1 MMAVHSP
8 DVLNQAYVTVPS
20 APECAIAKSIL
31 FQMPQ
36 LSTIDKELIHELAR
50 RVIDAE
56 IMAVESMINSIN
68 DDFYKAVSL
77 IEHRGVNGRV
87 VITGMGKSGHIGK
100 KIAATMSSTGTPAY
114 FMHPA
119 EGRHGDLG
127 MITKHDVVIAISSSG
142 ETEELLG
149 ILPTLSYIDVPII
162 AMTSKGGSTLARHSL
177 AWLDVSVPKEA
188 GPLGLAPTA
197 STTATLALGDALAV
211 VLQQRRGFQKEDF
224 ALYHPAGMLG
234 KRLLLKVKDLMHSGG
249 ELPYVSEED
258 PMLNALIEIGSK
270 KLGLTLVNS
279 VDGELVGFLSDG
291 DIRRAIM
298 QYPEEF
304 HQLPVKVGM
313 TVKPH
318 RISQDYLAVDAL
330 REMED
335 NRVTALVV
343 EDEATGEVTGLI
355 HLHDLLNQGF

>member
-1 MMAVHSP
+1 MLAVHSP
-8 DVLNQAYVTVPS
+8 DVLNQAYLSTVPAS
-20 APECAIAKSIL
+20 EHAIAKSIL
-31 FQMPQ
+31 FQMSQ
-36 LSTIDKELIHELAR
+36 LTMIDKDLIHEVAR

-56 IMAVESMINSIN
+56 KIAVDCMLNSIN
-68 DDFYKAVSL
+68 DDFYRAISL

-127 MITKHDVVIAISSSG
+127 MITRNDVVIAISSSG

-162 AMTSKGGSTLARHSL
+162 AMTSKGSSTLARHSL
-177 AWLDVSVPKEA
+177 AWLDVSVPQEA

-197 STTATLALGDALAV
+197 STTATLVLGDALAV

-249 ELPYVSEED
+249 SLPYVTEDD
-258 PMLNALIEIGSK
+258 PMLNALMEIGSK
-270 KLGLTLVNS
+270 KLGLTLVNNAE
-279 VDGELVGFLSDG
+279 GELVGFLSDG

-304 HQLPVKVGM
+304 HQLPVKIAM
-313 TVKPH
+313 SLNPH
-318 RISQDYLAVDAL
+318 RICQDCLAVDAL

-343 EDEATGEVTGLI
+343 EDETSGEVTGLI